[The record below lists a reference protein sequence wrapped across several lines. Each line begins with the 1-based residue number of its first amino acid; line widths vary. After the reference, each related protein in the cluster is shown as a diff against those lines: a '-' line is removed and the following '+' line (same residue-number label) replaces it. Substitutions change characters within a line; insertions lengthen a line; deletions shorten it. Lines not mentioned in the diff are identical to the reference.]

1 MALCRFGMGFRIY
14 FLLFSINKLNRYI
27 MSEQTGTWWIWRV
40 FWILLIVTAVE
51 VILGIIKPAVLI
63 DNSFLG
69 TTLLNLIFIILTII
83 KAAYIVMEFMH
94 LGQEVKGLKLSILLP
109 ALVLIPYLM
118 FILLTEGHYIFATL

>member
-1 MALCRFGMGFRIY
+1 MALCRFSLGICIY
-14 FLLFSINKLNRYI
+14 LFLLGLIILKTNK
-27 MSEQTGTWWIWRV
+27 MAEQSGTWWIWRV

-109 ALVLIPYLM
+109 SVVLIPYLM
-118 FILLTEGHYIFATL
+118 FILLTEGNYIFGTL